1 MKFTKSRTAVGIAL
15 IALVAVS
22 TAVAATN
29 VASKPAS
36 PQRSHGTLSGAG
48 ATFPAPLIAVWQREY
63 KRDQINYNAIG
74 SGGGIAAI
82 TNRTVDFGASDAP
95 LTPDQF
101 SACKGCV
108 QMPWVLSATSV
119 MYNLDGVQ
127 NAIHLNGRLI
137 ADIYLGNVTNWND
150 ARIKRLNPGVNFPD
164 RKIPPV
170 YRSDGSGTTYN
181 FTDYLT
187 SVSPS
192 FKSKVGGPNTT
203 VNWPT
208 GVGARGSSG
217 VAGVGPRTE
226 GAVGY
231 ADIAYA
237 LQNHIK
243 FAAVQNNSGK
253 WATPGLR
260 SIKAASLADR
270 KFSRPN
276 ERSIVNPPKGKKL
289 LRAYP
294 ISTYS
299 YVILPL
305 QTSKAALLKSF
316 VTWAVTSG
324 QRFGPKLIFQPVPL
338 YVVNRVKAQLKR
350 VHS

>member
-1 MKFTKSRTAVGIAL
+1 MSFKRSVTAV
-15 IALVAVS
+15 ALVAIVGVVI
-22 TAVAATN
+22 AVAAG
-29 VASKPAS
+29 A
-36 PQRSHGTLSGAG
+36 RSHGTLSGAG
-48 ATFPAPLIAVWQREY
+48 ATFPQPLIAIWQQQY
-63 KRDQINYNAIG
+63 KRDQINYNGIG

-101 SACKGCV
+101 AACKGCV

-119 MYNLDGVQ
+119 MYNLDGVK
-127 NAIHLNGRLI
+127 NAMHMNGRLI
-137 ADIYLGNVTNWND
+137 ADIYMGRVTNWND
-150 ARIKRLNPGVNFPD
+150 ARIKRLNPGVNLPD
-164 RKIPPV
+164 RKITPV

-187 SVSPS
+187 SVSS
-192 FKSKVGGPNTT
+192 AFKSRVGGPSTT

-217 VAGVGPRTE
+217 VAGVVTRTE

-237 LQNHIK
+237 LNNHIK
-243 FAAVQNNSGK
+243 FAAVQNRSGK

-260 SIKAASLADR
+260 SIKAAASADK
-270 KFSRPN
+270 KFSSTN
-276 ERSIVNPPKGKKL
+276 ELSIVNPPKGKKY

-299 YVILPL
+299 YVIVPL
-305 QTSKAALLKSF
+305 QSGKAAQLKSF
-316 VTWAVTSG
+316 ITWAVTSG

-350 VHS
+350 VH

>member
-1 MKFTKSRTAVGIAL
+1 MKLRISAIAGVL
-15 IALVAVS
+15 VALAAVS
-22 TAVAATN
+22 TAVAAQPN
-29 VASKPAS
+29 A
-36 PQRSHGTLSGAG
+36 PQRSAGTISGAG
-48 ATFPAPLIAVWQREY
+48 ATFPAPLIAVWQKEY
-63 KRDQINYNAIG
+63 KRDQVNYSAIG
-74 SGGGIAAI
+74 SGGGISAI

-95 LTPDQF
+95 LTKDQF
-101 SACKGCV
+101 TACKGCV

-119 MYNLDGVQ
+119 MYNLDGVK
-127 NAIHLNGRLI
+127 NAIRMNGRLI

-150 ARIKRLNPGVNFPD
+150 ARIRRLNPGVNFPD
-164 RKIPPV
+164 RKITPV

-187 SVSPS
+187 KVSPS
-192 FKSKVGGPNTT
+192 FKSRVGGPNTT
-203 VNWPT
+203 VNWPA

-217 VAGVGPRTE
+217 VAGVVTRTE

-243 FAAVQNNSGK
+243 FAAVQNRSGIF
-253 WATPGLR
+253 ATPGLR
-260 SIKAASLADR
+260 SIKAASLADV
-270 KFSRPN
+270 KFSSTN
-276 ERSIVNPPKGKKL
+276 ELSIVNPPKGKKFR
-289 LRAYP
+289 RAYP

-305 QTSKAALLKSF
+305 RSSKAAQLKSF

-324 QRFGPKLIFQPVPL
+324 QSFGPKLIFQPVPP
-338 YVVNRVKAQLKR
+338 YVVTRVKAQLRR
-350 VHS
+350 VR

>member
-1 MKFTKSRTAVGIAL
+1 MKFTRSRVAIAL
-15 IALVAVS
+15 ALAVLVALSAV
-22 TAVAATN
+22 VAA
-29 VASKPAS
+29 SG
-36 PQRSHGTLSGAG
+36 RSQGTLSGAG
-48 ATFPAPLIAVWQREY
+48 ATFPAPLIAVWQQQY
-63 KRDQINYNAIG
+63 KKDEVNYNAIG

-101 SACKGCV
+101 SACKGCI
-108 QMPWVLSATSV
+108 QLPWVLSATSV
-119 MYNLDGVQ
+119 MYNLDGVK

-137 ADIYLGNVTNWND
+137 ADIFMGNVSNWND

-164 RKIPPV
+164 RKITPV

-192 FKSKVGGPNTT
+192 FKSRVGGPNTT

-217 VAGVGPRTE
+217 VAGVVTRTE
-226 GAVGY
+226 GAIGY

-237 LQNHIK
+237 LKNHIK
-243 FAAVQNNSGK
+243 FAAVQNKSGK

-260 SIKAASLADR
+260 SIRAAASADK
-270 KFSRPN
+270 KFSSTN
-276 ERSIVNPPKGKKL
+276 ELSIVNPPRGKKYQ
-289 LRAYP
+289 RAYP

-299 YVILPL
+299 YVLLPL
-305 QTSKAALLKSF
+305 KTSKAAQLKAF

-324 QRFGPKLIFQPVPL
+324 QAFGRKLIFEPVPG
-338 YVVNRVKAQLKR
+338 YVVTRVKTQLKR
-350 VHS
+350 VRS

>member
-1 MKFTKSRTAVGIAL
+1 MKLTKARVAIVAAL
-15 IALVAVS
+15 VALVAVS
-22 TAVAATN
+22 AAVVNA
-29 VASKPAS
+29 PA
-36 PQRSHGTLSGAG
+36 RSTGTLSGAG
-48 ATFPAPLIAVWQREY
+48 ATFPQPLIAQWQKEY
-63 KRDQINYNAIG
+63 KRDQINYNGIG

-101 SACKGCV
+101 SACKGCI
-108 QMPWVLSATSV
+108 QLPWVLSATSV
-119 MYNLDGVQ
+119 MYNLDGVK
-127 NAIHLNGRLI
+127 NAIHMNGRLI
-137 ADIYLGNVTNWND
+137 ADIYMGNVTNWND
-150 ARIKRLNPGVNFPD
+150 ARIRRLNPGVNFPD
-164 RKIPPV
+164 RKITPV

-187 SVSPS
+187 SVSSS
-192 FKSKVGGPNTT
+192 FKSRVGGPSTT

-217 VAGVGPRTE
+217 VAGVVTRTE

-237 LQNHIK
+237 LNNHIK
-243 FAAVQNNSGK
+243 FAAVQNKSGK

-260 SIKAASLADR
+260 SIKAASLSDK
-270 KFSRPN
+270 KFSRTN
-276 ERSIVNPPKGKKL
+276 ELSIVNPPKGKKY

-299 YVILPL
+299 YILLPL
-305 QTSKAALLKSF
+305 QSSKAAELKAF
-316 VTWAVTSG
+316 VTWAVTTG
-324 QRFGPKLIFQPVPL
+324 QRFGPKLIFQPVPT
-338 YVVNRVKAQLKR
+338 YVVTRVKTQLKR
-350 VHS
+350 VH

>member
-1 MKFTKSRTAVGIAL
+1 MNLRRSAIVVVL
-15 IALVAVS
+15 VALVGAAIAV
-22 TAVAATN
+22 TAGA
-29 VASKPAS
+29 
-36 PQRSHGTLSGAG
+36 RSQGTISGAG

-63 KRDQINYNAIG
+63 KRDQVNYNAIG

-95 LTPDQF
+95 LTKDQF
-101 SACKGCV
+101 AACKGCV
-108 QMPWVLSATSV
+108 QMPWVLSATSI
-119 MYNLDGVQ
+119 MYNLDGVK
-127 NAIHLNGRLI
+127 NAIHMNGRLI

-150 ARIKRLNPGVNFPD
+150 ARIRRLNPGVNFPD
-164 RKIPPV
+164 RRITPV

-187 SVSPS
+187 KVSPS
-192 FKSKVGGPNTT
+192 FKSRVGGPNTT
-203 VNWPT
+203 VNWPA

-217 VAGVGPRTE
+217 VAGVVTRTE

-237 LQNHIK
+237 LQNRIK
-243 FAAVQNNSGK
+243 FAAVQNKSGVY
-253 WATPGLR
+253 ATPGLR
-260 SIKAASLADR
+260 SIKAASLADV
-270 KFSRPN
+270 KFSSTN
-276 ERSIVNPPKGKKL
+276 ELSIVNPPKGKKFR
-289 LRAYP
+289 RAYP

-305 QTSKAALLKSF
+305 QSSKAAQLKSF

-324 QRFGPKLIFQPVPL
+324 QTFGPRLIFQPVPP
-338 YVVNRVKAQLKR
+338 YVVTRVKAQLRR
-350 VHS
+350 VH

>member
-1 MKFTKSRTAVGIAL
+1 MNLRRSAIVVVL
-15 IALVAVS
+15 VALVGAAIAV
-22 TAVAATN
+22 TAGA
-29 VASKPAS
+29 
-36 PQRSHGTLSGAG
+36 RSQGTISGAG

-63 KRDQINYNAIG
+63 KRDQVNYNAIG

-95 LTPDQF
+95 LTKDQF

-108 QMPWVLSATSV
+108 QMPWVLSATSI
-119 MYNLDGVQ
+119 MYNLDGVK
-127 NAIHLNGRLI
+127 NAIHMNGRLI

-150 ARIKRLNPGVNFPD
+150 ARIRRLNPGVNFPD
-164 RKIPPV
+164 RRITPV

-187 SVSPS
+187 KVSPS
-192 FKSKVGGPNTT
+192 FKSRVGGPNTT
-203 VNWPT
+203 VNWPA

-217 VAGVGPRTE
+217 VAGVVTRTE

-243 FAAVQNNSGK
+243 FAAVQNKSGIY
-253 WATPGLR
+253 ATPGLR
-260 SIKAASLADR
+260 SIKAASLADV
-270 KFSRPN
+270 KFSSTN
-276 ERSIVNPPKGKKL
+276 ELSIVNPPKGKKFR
-289 LRAYP
+289 RAYP

-305 QTSKAALLKSF
+305 QSSKAALLKSF

-324 QRFGPKLIFQPVPL
+324 QRFGPKLIFQPVPT
-338 YVVNRVKAQLKR
+338 YVVTRVKAQLKR
-350 VHS
+350 VH

>member
-1 MKFTKSRTAVGIAL
+1 MNLRRSAIVVVL
-15 IALVAVS
+15 VALVGA
-22 TAVAATN
+22 AVAVTAG
-29 VASKPAS
+29 A
-36 PQRSHGTLSGAG
+36 RSQGTISGAG

-63 KRDQINYNAIG
+63 KRDQVNYNAIG

-95 LTPDQF
+95 LTKDQF
-101 SACKGCV
+101 TACKGCV
-108 QMPWVLSATSV
+108 QMPWVLSATSI
-119 MYNLDGVQ
+119 MYNLDGVK
-127 NAIHLNGRLI
+127 NAIHMNGRLV

-150 ARIKRLNPGVNFPD
+150 ARIRRLNPGVNFPD
-164 RKIPPV
+164 RRITPV

-187 SVSPS
+187 KVSPS
-192 FKSKVGGPNTT
+192 FKSRVGGPNTT
-203 VNWPT
+203 VNWPA

-217 VAGVGPRTE
+217 VAGVVTRTE

-237 LQNHIK
+237 LQNRIK
-243 FAAVQNNSGK
+243 FAAVQNKSGVY
-253 WATPGLR
+253 ATPGLR
-260 SIKAASLADR
+260 SIKAASLADV
-270 KFSRPN
+270 KFSSTN
-276 ERSIVNPPKGKKL
+276 ELSIVNPPKGKKFR
-289 LRAYP
+289 RAYP

-305 QTSKAALLKSF
+305 QSSKAAQLKSF

-324 QRFGPKLIFQPVPL
+324 QTFGPRLIFQPVPP
-338 YVVNRVKAQLKR
+338 YVVTRVKAQLRR
-350 VHS
+350 VH

>member
-1 MKFTKSRTAVGIAL
+1 MSFKRSATAV
-15 IALVAVS
+15 ALVAIVVVAI
-22 TAVAATN
+22 AVAAG
-29 VASKPAS
+29 A
-36 PQRSHGTLSGAG
+36 RSQATITGAG
-48 ATFPAPLIAVWQREY
+48 ATFPQPLIAVWQQQY
-63 KRDQINYNAIG
+63 KRDQINYNGIG

-119 MYNLDGVQ
+119 MYNLNGVK
-127 NAIHLNGRLI
+127 NALHMNGRLI
-137 ADIYLGNVTNWND
+137 ADIYLGRVTNWND
-150 ARIKRLNPGVNFPD
+150 ARIKRLNPGVNLPD
-164 RKIPPV
+164 QKITPV

-187 SVSPS
+187 AVSPT
-192 FKSKVGGPNTT
+192 FRSKVGGPSTT

-217 VAGVGPRTE
+217 VAGVVTRTE

-237 LQNHIK
+237 LKNHIK
-243 FAAVQNNSGK
+243 FAAVQNKSGK

-260 SIKAASLADR
+260 SIKAAASADK
-270 KFSRPN
+270 KFSSTN
-276 ERSIVNPPKGKKL
+276 ELSIVNPPHGKKFV
-289 LRAYP
+289 RAYP
-294 ISTYS
+294 ICTYS
-299 YVILPL
+299 YVIVPM
-305 QTSKAALLKSF
+305 QTSKAAQLKSF
-316 VTWAVTSG
+316 ITWAVTSG
-324 QRFGPKLIFQPVPL
+324 QQYGPKLIFQPVPS
-338 YVVNRVKAQLKR
+338 YVVSRVKAQLKR

>member
-1 MKFTKSRTAVGIAL
+1 MSFKRIATAV
-15 IALVAVS
+15 ALVAIVGVAI
-22 TAVAATN
+22 AVAAG
-29 VASKPAS
+29 A
-36 PQRSHGTLSGAG
+36 RSQATITGAG
-48 ATFPAPLIAVWQREY
+48 ATFPQPLIAVGKQKY
-63 KRDQINYNAIG
+63 KRDQINYNGIG

-101 SACKGCV
+101 AACKGCV
-108 QMPWVLSATSV
+108 KMRWVLSATSV
-119 MYNLDGVQ
+119 MYNLHGVK

-150 ARIKRLNPGVNFPD
+150 ARIKRLNPGVKFPD
-164 RKIPPV
+164 RKVTPV

-217 VAGVGPRTE
+217 VAGVVTRTE

-243 FAAVQNNSGK
+243 FAAVQNRSGK

-270 KFSRPN
+270 KFSRTN
-276 ERSIVNPPKGKKL
+276 ELSIVNPPKGAKF

-294 ISTYS
+294 ISTSS

-305 QTSKAALLKSF
+305 QTSKAGLLKNF
-316 VTWAVTSG
+316 VTWAVTTG

-338 YVVNRVKAQLKR
+338 Y
-350 VHS
+350 

>member
-1 MKFTKSRTAVGIAL
+1 MGFTRTTAAKASTAIAL
-15 IALVAVS
+15 LALVAVS
-22 TAVAATN
+22 AAYAAGTGPAAT
-29 VASKPAS
+29 K
-36 PQRSHGTLSGAG
+36 RSQATINGAG
-48 ATFPAPLIAVWQREY
+48 ATFPQPLIAVWQRQY
-63 KRDQINYNAIG
+63 KRDEINYNGIG

-101 SACKGCV
+101 SACRGCV

-119 MYNLDGVQ
+119 MYNLDGVK
-127 NAIHLNGRLI
+127 NALHMNGRLI
-137 ADIYLGNVTNWND
+137 ADIYMGRVTNWSD
-150 ARIKRLNPGVNFPD
+150 ARIRRLNPGVNLPD
-164 RKIPPV
+164 RKITPV

-187 SVSPS
+187 SVSRD
-192 FKSKVGGPNTT
+192 FKSRVGGPSTT
-203 VNWPT
+203 VNWPA

-217 VAGVGPRTE
+217 VAGVVTRTE

-237 LQNHIK
+237 LANKIK
-243 FAAVQNNSGK
+243 FAAVQNKSGK

-260 SIKAASLADR
+260 SIRAAASADK
-270 KFSRPN
+270 KFSSTN
-276 ERSIVNPPKGKKL
+276 ELSIVNPPKGKKY

-294 ISTYS
+294 ICTYS

-305 QTSKAALLKSF
+305 QSSKAGPLKAF

-324 QRFGPKLIFQPVPL
+324 QQYGPRLIFQPVPA

>member
-1 MKFTKSRTAVGIAL
+1 MKVTKARVMFAGAL
-15 IALVAVS
+15 IGLVAVS
-22 TAVAATN
+22 TAVAATGG
-29 VASKPAS
+29 ASKPAS
-36 PQRSHGTLSGAG
+36 PQRSFATISGAG
-48 ATFPAPLIAVWQREY
+48 ATFPAPLIAVWQQRY
-63 KRDQINYNAIG
+63 TRDQVNYNAIG

-95 LTPDQF
+95 LTRDQF

-119 MYNLDGVQ
+119 MYNLDGVK
-127 NAIHLNGRLI
+127 NALHMNGRLI
-137 ADIYLGNVTNWND
+137 ADIYMGNVTNWND
-150 ARIKRLNPGVNFPD
+150 ARIRRLNPGVNLPD
-164 RKIPPV
+164 RKITPV

-187 SVSPS
+187 KVSPS
-192 FKSKVGGPNTT
+192 FKSRVGGPNTT

-217 VAGVGPRTE
+217 VAGVVTRTE

-237 LQNHIK
+237 LANHIK
-243 FAAVQNNSGK
+243 FAAVQNKSGK

-260 SIKAASLADR
+260 SIKAASLADV
-270 KFSRPN
+270 KFSSTN
-276 ERSIVNPPKGKKL
+276 ELSIVNPPKGKKFA
-289 LRAYP
+289 RAYP

-305 QTSKAALLKSF
+305 SSPKAALLKNF
-316 VTWAVTSG
+316 VTWAVTTG
-324 QRFGPKLIFQPVPL
+324 QQFGPRLIFQPVPS
-338 YVVNRVKAQLKR
+338 YVVARVKAQLKR

>member
-1 MKFTKSRTAVGIAL
+1 MKLTTARVVLVGAL
-15 IALVAVS
+15 LGLVAVS
-22 TAVAATN
+22 TAVAATGT
-29 VASKPAS
+29 ASKPAS
-36 PQRSHGTLSGAG
+36 PQRSFGTLSGAG
-48 ATFPAPLIAVWQREY
+48 ATFPQPLIAVWQQRY
-63 KRDQINYNAIG
+63 TRDQVNYNGIG

-101 SACKGCV
+101 SACKGCI
-108 QMPWVLSATSV
+108 QLPWVLSATSV
-119 MYNLDGVQ
+119 MYNLDGVK
-127 NAIHLNGRLI
+127 NAIHMNGRLI
-137 ADIYLGNVTNWND
+137 ADIYMGNVTNWND
-150 ARIKRLNPGVNFPD
+150 ARIRRLNPGVNFPD
-164 RKIPPV
+164 RKITPV

-187 SVSPS
+187 KVSPA
-192 FKSKVGGPNTT
+192 FKSRVGGPSTT

-217 VAGVGPRTE
+217 VAGVVTRTE

-237 LQNHIK
+237 LNNHIK
-243 FAAVQNNSGK
+243 FAAVQNKSGK

-260 SIKAASLADR
+260 SIKAAASADL
-270 KFSRPN
+270 KFSSTN
-276 ERSIVNPPKGKKL
+276 ELSIVNPPKGKKY

-299 YVILPL
+299 YVLLPL
-305 QTSKAALLKSF
+305 QSSKAAQLKAF
-316 VTWAVTSG
+316 VSWAVTAG
-324 QRFGPKLIFQPVPL
+324 QAFGPRLIFQPVPS
-338 YVVNRVKAQLKR
+338 YVVTRVKAQLKR

>member
-1 MKFTKSRTAVGIAL
+1 LIKLTKARVAVGAAL
-15 IALVAVS
+15 LALVAVS
-22 TAVAATN
+22 TAVAA
-29 VASKPAS
+29 KPNA
-36 PQRSHGTLSGAG
+36 PQRSAGTISGAG

-63 KRDQINYNAIG
+63 KRDQVNYNAIG

-95 LTPDQF
+95 LTKDQF

-108 QMPWVLSATSV
+108 QMPWVLSATSI
-119 MYNLDGVQ
+119 MYNLDGVK

-137 ADIYLGNVTNWND
+137 ADIYLGNVSNWND
-150 ARIKRLNPGVNFPD
+150 ARIRRLNPGVNFPD
-164 RKIPPV
+164 RKITPV

-187 SVSPS
+187 KVSSS
-192 FKSKVGGPNTT
+192 FKSRVGGPNTT
-203 VNWPT
+203 VNWPA

-217 VAGVGPRTE
+217 VAGVVTRTE
-226 GAVGY
+226 GAIGY

-243 FAAVQNNSGK
+243 FAAVQNRSGIY
-253 WATPGLR
+253 ATPGLR
-260 SIKAASLADR
+260 SIKAASLADV
-270 KFSRPN
+270 KFSSTN
-276 ERSIVNPPKGKKL
+276 ELSIVNPPKGKKFR
-289 LRAYP
+289 RAYP

-305 QTSKAALLKSF
+305 QSSKAAELKAF
-316 VTWAVTSG
+316 VTWAVTTG
-324 QRFGPKLIFQPVPL
+324 QRFGPKLIFQPVPT
-338 YVVNRVKAQLKR
+338 YVVTRVKAQLRR
-350 VHS
+350 VH

>member
-1 MKFTKSRTAVGIAL
+1 MNLRRSAIVVVL
-15 IALVAVS
+15 VALVGSAIAV
-22 TAVAATN
+22 TAGA
-29 VASKPAS
+29 
-36 PQRSHGTLSGAG
+36 RSQGTISGAG

-63 KRDQINYNAIG
+63 KRDQVNYNAIG

-95 LTPDQF
+95 LTKDQF
-101 SACKGCV
+101 AACKGCV
-108 QMPWVLSATSV
+108 QMPWVLSATSI
-119 MYNLDGVQ
+119 MYNLDGVK
-127 NAIHLNGRLI
+127 NAIHMNGRLI

-150 ARIKRLNPGVNFPD
+150 ARIRRLNPGVNFPD
-164 RKIPPV
+164 RRITPV

-187 SVSPS
+187 KVSPS
-192 FKSKVGGPNTT
+192 FKSRVGGPNTT
-203 VNWPT
+203 VNWPA

-217 VAGVGPRTE
+217 VAGVVTRTE
-226 GAVGY
+226 GAIGY

-243 FAAVQNNSGK
+243 FAAVQNKSGVY
-253 WATPGLR
+253 ATPGLR
-260 SIKAASLADR
+260 SIKAASLADV
-270 KFSRPN
+270 KFSSTN
-276 ERSIVNPPKGKKL
+276 ELSIVNPPKGKKFR
-289 LRAYP
+289 RAYP

-305 QTSKAALLKSF
+305 QSSKAAQLKAF

-324 QRFGPKLIFQPVPL
+324 QQFGPKLIFQPVPP
-338 YVVNRVKAQLKR
+338 YVVTRVKAQLKR
-350 VHS
+350 VH

>member
-1 MKFTKSRTAVGIAL
+1 MKLRISAVVGVLVAL
-15 IALVAVS
+15 AAVS
-22 TAVAATN
+22 TAVAA
-29 VASKPAS
+29 KPSA
-36 PQRSHGTLSGAG
+36 PQRSAGTISGAG

-63 KRDQINYNAIG
+63 KRDQVNYNAIG
-74 SGGGIAAI
+74 SGGGISAI

-95 LTPDQF
+95 LTKDQF
-101 SACKGCV
+101 AACKGCV
-108 QMPWVLSATSV
+108 QMPWVLSATSI
-119 MYNLDGVQ
+119 MYNLDGVK
-127 NAIHLNGRLI
+127 NAIHMNGRLI

-150 ARIKRLNPGVNFPD
+150 ARIRRLNPGVNFPD
-164 RKIPPV
+164 RRITPV

-187 SVSPS
+187 KVSPS
-192 FKSKVGGPNTT
+192 FKSRVGGPNTT
-203 VNWPT
+203 VNWPA

-217 VAGVGPRTE
+217 VAGVVTRTE

-243 FAAVQNNSGK
+243 FAAVQNRSGIF
-253 WATPGLR
+253 ATPGLR
-260 SIKAASLADR
+260 SIKAASLADV
-270 KFSRPN
+270 KFSSTN
-276 ERSIVNPPKGKKL
+276 ELSIVNPPKGKKFR
-289 LRAYP
+289 RAYP

-305 QTSKAALLKSF
+305 QSSKAAQLKSF

-324 QRFGPKLIFQPVPL
+324 QRFGPKLIFQPVPP
-338 YVVNRVKAQLKR
+338 YVVTRVKAQLRR
-350 VHS
+350 VR